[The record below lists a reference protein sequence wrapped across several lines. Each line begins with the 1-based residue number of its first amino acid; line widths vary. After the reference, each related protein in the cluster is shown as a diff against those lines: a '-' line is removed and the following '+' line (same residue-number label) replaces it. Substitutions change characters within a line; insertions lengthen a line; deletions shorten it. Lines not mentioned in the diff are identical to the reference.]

1 MDILF
6 RVVKSLVMA
15 AIMMGSAWVLTG
27 SARIAVVAS
36 LVPFVLGMTN
46 IMTSIA
52 YGLTAL
58 VFLTAISL
66 QVVGEDT
73 LIELKVKVEE
83 LLHDVKIDRRS
94 AKPPEPKVNGEVD
107 KSTK

>member
-6 RVVKSLVMA
+6 RVVKSIVMA

-36 LVPFVLGMTN
+36 LVPLVLGMTN

-52 YGLTAL
+52 FGLTAL
-58 VFLTAISL
+58 VFLSAITL
-66 QVVGEDT
+66 RFVEEDT
-73 LIELKVKVEE
+73 LVELKVKVEQ
-83 LLHDVKIDRRS
+83 LLHDAKVDRRDPKS
-94 AKPPEPKVNGEVD
+94 PEPKAIQEPD
-107 KSTK
+107 KATK

>member
-46 IMTSIA
+46 IMAGVA
-52 YGLTAL
+52 YGLTAV
-58 VFLTAISL
+58 VFLSAIAL

-73 LIELKVKVEE
+73 LVEMKVKAEE
-83 LLHDVKIDRRS
+83 LLHDVKIDRRGS
-94 AKPPEPKVNGEVD
+94 KPPEPKAIQEPD
-107 KSTK
+107 KATK